1 MESTPAW
8 IINLKD
14 DIVAGL
20 QKVASKVQSTGQQPP
35 PGTVSD
41 FIVQTIIRHAPKK
54 ALDEPPPLKVADLTP
69 VNIYA
74 KPETEKTE
82 EADEPTKDDDV
93 GFPRKSKADF
103 ASALEDA
110 IIHYVKNNKPIR
122 VGDLADILKVD
133 KPAFNLII
141 ENSKVLKKAKSG
153 WVSVVG

>member
-82 EADEPTKDDDV
+82 EA
-93 GFPRKSKADF
+93 
-103 ASALEDA
+103 LEKVSDA
-110 IIHYVKNNKPIR
+110 VLAHELETEAIHYVKNSKPVR
-122 VGDLADILKVD
+122 VSDLADVLSVD
-133 KPAFNLII
+133 IPALNLII
-141 ENSKVLKKAKSG
+141 DNSKVLKRAKNG
-153 WVSVVG
+153 WVSVVE